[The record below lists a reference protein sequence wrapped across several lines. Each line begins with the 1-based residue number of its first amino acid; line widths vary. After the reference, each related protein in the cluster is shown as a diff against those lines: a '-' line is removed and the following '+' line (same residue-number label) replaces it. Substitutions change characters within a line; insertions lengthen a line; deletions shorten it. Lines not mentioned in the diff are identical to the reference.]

1 MRGPGIGFDNGKKS
15 MVAPDWKPIGK
26 GRFYFY
32 KADSLRCAIQRFWT
46 THHGRD
52 DSKGLRIQGDGE
64 VAREARARWGGRLDI
79 PVLKGDEL
87 DGFLE
92 GRRCDAIRGPDPE
105 TDRGE
110 QYELFLRN
118 LLDFDDWRRAR

>member
-1 MRGPGIGFDNGKKS
+1 

-32 KADSLRCAIQRFWT
+32 KADSLRYAIQWFWT
-46 THHGRD
+46 TRHGRD
-52 DSKGLRIQGDGE
+52 DSKGLWIRGDGE
-64 VAREARARWGGRLDI
+64 AAREARARWDGRLDS
-79 PVLKGDEL
+79 PVLKPDDL
-87 DGFLE
+87 DGFLKE
-92 GRRCDAIRGPDPE
+92 RRWDAIRGPDPE

-110 QYELFLRN
+110 HYELFLRN